1 MIFRKIQT
9 LILHP
14 YLFVDLIIAP
24 LYYYFLSEN
33 NLNNLLS
40 TWQRPLSRNGI
51 TSFFFE
57 WVFNQWINKVYL
69 KETNPDRR
77 ETLKDIFMG
86 GDSGA
91 EWAQTYESRPVVSS
105 SYGDVNFDVA
115 FPWLKSSCAIIE
127 KSPQNSIFI
136 QLGCSSGKEVGLL
149 AQQFPERQFI
159 GSDIDDVIIQQ
170 AQKNHPRKNLT
181 FKVERA
187 HKIGNDIPNDIPL
200 IVLGEGSLQYVQPEH
215 LNEMFINLSNRKNVM
230 IILQEPYSLFGMVI
244 GNNDSRWRGN
254 FSFSH
259 EYRNYAKN
267 AGFKII
273 DYQLVQP
280 FTRSDSPHFHTKHYF
295 LVCDNSRTIK
305 KI

>member
-1 MIFRKIQT
+1 MIFRKIKT
-9 LILHP
+9 LILYP
-14 YLFVDLIIAP
+14 YLLVDRIIAP

-51 TSFFFE
+51 NSFFFE
-57 WVFNQWINKVYL
+57 GVFKHWINKIYL

-77 ETLKDIFMG
+77 EDLKDICMG
-86 GDSGA
+86 GESGA
-91 EWAQTYESRPVVSS
+91 EWAQIYENQPVVPS
-105 SYGDVNFDVA
+105 SYGDLDFDVA
-115 FPWLKSSCAIIE
+115 FPWLKSSYAIIE
-127 KSPQNSIFI
+127 KSPKNSIFI
-136 QLGCSSGKEVGLL
+136 QLGCSSGKEVDFL
-149 AQQFPERQFI
+149 AQQFPERQFV
-159 GSDIDDVIIQQ
+159 GSDIDDVIVQQ
-170 AQKNHPRKNLT
+170 ARKNHPRKNLI

-187 HKIGNDIPNDIPL
+187 HKIGRDIPDNIPI
-200 IVLGEGSLQYVQPEH
+200 IVLGKGSLQYVQPEH
-215 LNEMFINLSNRKNVM
+215 LNEMFTNLSNRKNVTV
-230 IILQEPYSLFGMVI
+230 ILQEPYSLLGMDI

-267 AGFKII
+267 ANFKII

-280 FTRSDSPHFHTKHYF
+280 FTHSDSPHYHTKQYF
-295 LVCDNSRTIK
+295 LVCENDRTIK